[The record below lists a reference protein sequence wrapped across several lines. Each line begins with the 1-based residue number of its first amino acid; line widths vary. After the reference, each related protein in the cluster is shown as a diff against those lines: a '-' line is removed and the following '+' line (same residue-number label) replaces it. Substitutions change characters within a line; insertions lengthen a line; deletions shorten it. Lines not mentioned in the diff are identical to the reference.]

1 MLGPLQNN
9 GGLTLT
15 HALSANNLAIDA
27 GNNVANLDFDQRG
40 PAFLRVSN
48 DVPDI
53 GAFEL
58 QPAPDINACASAM
71 PSSRRSTTG
80 YSPPYGNVER

>member
-9 GGLTLT
+9 GGA
-15 HALSANNLAIDA
+15 HARTVGEQSRNRR

-48 DVPDI
+48 DLPDI

-71 PSSRRSTTG
+71 PSSRRSTAG
-80 YSPPYGNVER
+80 YSPPYCNVER